1 MGEIR
6 LFAIGIDEAR
16 DIFAAPAG
24 VADRLR
30 SAAEP
35 LFPPPPPKRG
45 LLDKLGPLMRKPLLP
60 PPDVP
65 LPVDAENVLAG
76 RYPHPE
82 RVPATWALLEHW
94 LGELA
99 WGTFAMTIDQAEL
112 DRWDFDLARAGMSS
126 QYSVGKLFNEE
137 LGYPIRPLPGQRT
150 GYIRHSQALNAAAAL
165 ELSREQLEGDSAS
178 RTDELLGWL
187 QHYPQWADEAAAA
200 GRPAPDLV
208 GLMTL

>member
-1 MGEIR
+1 
-6 LFAIGIDEAR
+6 
-16 DIFAAPAG
+16 
-24 VADRLR
+24 
-30 SAAEP
+30 
-35 LFPPPPPKRG
+35 
-45 LLDKLGPLMRKPLLP
+45 
-60 PPDVP
+60 
-65 LPVDAENVLAG
+65 
-76 RYPHPE
+76 
-82 RVPATWALLEHW
+82 
-94 LGELA
+94 
-99 WGTFAMTIDQAEL
+99 
-112 DRWDFDLARAGMSS
+112 MSS